1 MSQPA
6 RFYYTITVRKEIPW
20 LTLETIVREIK
31 NQYPKLPRGSSIHS
45 LAEVIIVKHHPDIP
59 ELDLIIVA
67 ADILKVYQVEEILL
81 DKKPKELT

>member
-31 NQYPKLPRGSSIHS
+31 NQYPKLPRGASIHS
-45 LAEVIIVKHHPDIP
+45 LAENIIYKHHPDIP
-59 ELDLIIVA
+59 ALDLTIVA
-67 ADILKVYQVEEILL
+67 SDILELYGVEEILL
-81 DKKPKELT
+81 KRKPKELT